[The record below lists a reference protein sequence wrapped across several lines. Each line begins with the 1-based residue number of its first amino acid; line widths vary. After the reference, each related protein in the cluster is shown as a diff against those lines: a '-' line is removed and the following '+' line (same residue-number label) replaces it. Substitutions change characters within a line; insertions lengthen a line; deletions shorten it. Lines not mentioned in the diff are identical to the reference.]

1 MTRKTTQ
8 KTTKRSTQRKS
19 TRNTSRWTPVTDNP
33 FAVPTSVYRETF

>member
-8 KTTKRSTQRKS
+8 KTTKRTTKRPG
-19 TRNTSRWTPVTDNP
+19 TRQTSRWTPVTENP

>member
-8 KTTKRSTQRKS
+8 KKS
-19 TRNTSRWTPVTDNP
+19 TRTPQRGGTRQTSRWTPVTDNP